1 MPRKA
6 SQPIRFGEQG
16 AIVEEAQE
24 LQLLGPEA
32 LALLCPAAPYA
43 MPQTGV
49 LIGKAVLRT
58 SLRGFLVFGF
68 LFFRRPETFLGR
80 FLRLG
85 PSTIL
90 PLYVAMRLSRSSKIT
105 RCMP

>member
-6 SQPIRFGEQG
+6 SQPIRFGEPG

-58 SLRGFLVFGF
+58 SLRGFLVLGF
-68 LFFRRPETFLGR
+68 LLVRALAKSANWFGLQRGEEI
-80 FLRLG
+80 
-85 PSTIL
+85 TIE
-90 PLYVAMRLSRSSKIT
+90 AAREA
-105 RCMP
+105 